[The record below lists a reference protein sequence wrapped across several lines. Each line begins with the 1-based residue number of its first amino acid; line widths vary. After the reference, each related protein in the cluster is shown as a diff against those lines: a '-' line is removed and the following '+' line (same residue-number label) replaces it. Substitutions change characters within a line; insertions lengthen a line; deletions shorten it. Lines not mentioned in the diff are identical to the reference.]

1 MGNKLYNLMN
11 WPEIEGIV
19 YAESD
24 EPNELL
30 GGRLLKEGF
39 LIQVFRPDAVEIK
52 VNVATMKKTY
62 LMEKV
67 DESGYFAVLI
77 PSKKKLTYTL
87 SIENVKG
94 VVSTI
99 SDPYVFSVTL
109 KATDV
114 KKFISGTCENAY
126 QFMGSHETQ
135 INGVDGVSYAVWAPN
150 ARRVSVVG
158 SFNNYDGRL
167 HPMIKDKDSG
177 IFTLFIPNNVKEDKY
192 CYEVRLRD
200 GSTVKKADPYNMA
213 DNNDLYEFI
222 WSENNWQ
229 HHSDVTSPM
238 AICKINIEDIA
249 AGVDAEKIEQ
259 LGFNYVEI
267 DKITSTIDAK
277 NALYA
282 GNFCINQEVG
292 SDELRSFINDCHSR
306 GIGVIAECNCA
317 YMEQGYGSFEYY
329 DGTHLYDVRE
339 ACIDSVSNG
348 KAAIYD
354 YNKPEVISYL
364 LSSVMYMI
372 KEFHVDGVKLK
383 DVSVM
388 LYRDY
393 GCEAGQWTPNIYGS
407 NENLEAIEFIKNLS
421 NKIKKLNEKVL
432 FIAEENSLWSKVT
445 AGVSEEGLG
454 FDYKINLNFQKD
466 FASFYCKDP
475 LFRKGDYKNLFLSML
490 YHYTENYI
498 LMFDAKVLNL
508 RAAAPVLSIEE
519 QSQSQDMVQKH
530 MMTAL
535 TFLYTHPGKKCID
548 ISQCNGCE
556 EDIVQLNNIYKNN
569 KALYELDQEAQGF
582 QWVDTTSSEETIV
595 AYTRFDNSGKQIL
608 AVINFT
614 PVERIAF
621 RLGIS
626 KPGKYSNILDKKEA
640 LWTTNEPYNGQENSL
655 LVDLKP
661 LEAAL
666 YDYVEFSESEK
677 KRIKIISE
685 TNIALSKAFD
695 DIKEKER
702 AFEEAKV
709 LAETAAKA
717 EKVAV
722 KIAKQTAK
730 ECVNAEKSL
739 KAAKELYDKIKKES
753 DIKLSKLTE
762 KSVE

>member
-1 MGNKLYNLMN
+1 M
-11 WPEIEGIV
+11 
-19 YAESD
+19 
-24 EPNELL
+24 
-30 GGRLLKEGF
+30 
-39 LIQVFRPDAVEIK
+39 
-52 VNVATMKKTY
+52 
-62 LMEKV
+62 
-67 DESGYFAVLI
+67 
-77 PSKKKLTYTL
+77 
-87 SIENVKG
+87 
-94 VVSTI
+94 
-99 SDPYVFSVTL
+99 
-109 KATDV
+109 
-114 KKFISGTCENAY
+114 
-126 QFMGSHETQ
+126 
-135 INGVDGVSYAVWAPN
+135 
-150 ARRVSVVG
+150 
-158 SFNNYDGRL
+158 
-167 HPMIKDKDSG
+167 
-177 IFTLFIPNNVKEDKY
+177 
-192 CYEVRLRD
+192 
-200 GSTVKKADPYNMA
+200 
-213 DNNDLYEFI
+213 
-222 WSENNWQ
+222 
-229 HHSDVTSPM
+229 
-238 AICKINIEDIA
+238 
-249 AGVDAEKIEQ
+249 
-259 LGFNYVEI
+259 
-267 DKITSTIDAK
+267 
-277 NALYA
+277 
-282 GNFCINQEVG
+282 
-292 SDELRSFINDCHSR
+292 
-306 GIGVIAECNCA
+306 
-317 YMEQGYGSFEYY
+317 
-329 DGTHLYDVRE
+329 
-339 ACIDSVSNG
+339 
-348 KAAIYD
+348 
-354 YNKPEVISYL
+354 
-364 LSSVMYMI
+364 
-372 KEFHVDGVKLK
+372 
-383 DVSVM
+383 
-388 LYRDY
+388 
-393 GCEAGQWTPNIYGS
+393 
-407 NENLEAIEFIKNLS
+407 
-421 NKIKKLNEKVL
+421 L

-556 EDIVQLNNIYKNN
+556 EGIVQLNNIYKNN

-614 PVERIAF
+614 PVERTAF

-626 KPGKYSNILDKKEA
+626 KPGKYGNILNKKEV

-661 LEAAL
+661 LEAVL

-677 KRIKIISE
+677 ARIKIISE
-685 TNIALSKAFD
+685 TNIALSKALD
-695 DIKEKER
+695 DIKERES

-730 ECVNAEKSL
+730 ECADAQKSL

>member
-30 GGRLLKEGF
+30 GGHLLKEGF

-62 LMEKV
+62 IMEKV

-77 PSKKKLTYTL
+77 PSKKKLSYTL

-99 SDPYVFSVTL
+99 SDPYAFQVAL
-109 KATDV
+109 KAADV

-150 ARRVSVVG
+150 AKRVSVVG

-167 HPMIKDKDSG
+167 HPMIKDKESG

-192 CYEVRLRD
+192 CYEVKLRD
-200 GSTVKKADPYNMA
+200 NSTFKKADPYNMA

-229 HHSDVTSPM
+229 HNIDVTLPM
-238 AICKINIEDIA
+238 AICKIDIEDIVA
-249 AGVDAEKIEQ
+249 DVDAKKIEE

-267 DKITSTIDAK
+267 GNITSTIDAK

-282 GNFCINQEVG
+282 GNFCINQHVG
-292 SDELRSFINDCHSR
+292 SDLLKSFIDDCHCR

-317 YMEQGYGSFEYY
+317 YMEKGYGSFEYY

-339 ACIDSVSNG
+339 ASIDSVPNG

-354 YNKPEVISYL
+354 YNKPEVVSYL
-364 LSSVMYMI
+364 LSSIMYMI
-372 KEFHVDGVKLK
+372 KQFHVDGIKLK

-393 GCEAGQWTPNIYGS
+393 GCEAGQWMPNIYGG
-407 NENLEAIEFIKNLS
+407 NENLEAIEFIKNVS
-421 NKIKKLNEKVL
+421 NKIKKLTEKVL

-445 AGVSEEGLG
+445 ADISEEGLG
-454 FDYKINLNFQKD
+454 FDYKVNLNFQKD
-466 FASFYCKDP
+466 FASFYCMDP
-475 LFRKGDYKNLFLSML
+475 LFRKGEYKNLFLSML

-498 LMFDAKVLNL
+498 VMFDVKVLNL

-519 QSQSQDMVQKH
+519 QSQLEDMVQKH
-530 MMTAL
+530 VMTAL

-548 ISQCNGCE
+548 ISQCKGCE
-556 EDIVQLNNIYKNN
+556 ESIIQLNTIYKNN

-582 QWVDTTSSEETIV
+582 QWVDTTSVEETIV
-595 AYTRFDNSGKQIL
+595 AYTRFDSSGKQIL
-608 AVINFT
+608 VVINFT
-614 PVERIAF
+614 PMERKAF

-626 KPGKYSNILDKKEA
+626 KPGKYSNILDKKEI
-640 LWTTNEPYNGQENSL
+640 LWTTNEPYNGQEHSL

-685 TNIALSKAFD
+685 TNIALSKALD
-695 DIKEKER
+695 DVKAKESI
-702 AFEEAKV
+702 FEEAKKV
-709 LAETAAKA
+709 AEDAAKA
-717 EKVAV
+717 EKEAIR
-722 KIAKQTAK
+722 IAKATAK
-730 ECVNAEKSL
+730 EYADAQKGL
-739 KAAKELYDKIKKES
+739 KAAKELCDKIKKES
-753 DIKLSKLTE
+753 DMKLSKLAD
-762 KSVE
+762 K